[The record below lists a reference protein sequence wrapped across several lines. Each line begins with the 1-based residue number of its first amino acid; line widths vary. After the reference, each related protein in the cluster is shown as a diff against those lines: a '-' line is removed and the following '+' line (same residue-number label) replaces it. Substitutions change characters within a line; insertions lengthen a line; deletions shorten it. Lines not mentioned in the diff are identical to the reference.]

1 MNYTKEEREF
11 IKQSI
16 NPIELENIDKSYEHF
31 IEWFHDNNIEE
42 NHKDILFKQLILTA
56 TPSVMYPQYIR
67 LEIIEYWKEKFKD
80 YLFVIELFKN
90 IR

>member
-16 NPIELENIDKSYEHF
+16 NPIDLEIIDKSYDHF
-31 IEWFHDNNIEE
+31 IEWFHDSNIEE
-42 NHKDILFKQLILTA
+42 KHKDILFEQLILTA

-90 IR
+90 IC